1 MAEIF
6 TVEIITPDRIFYKGE
21 VDFLEFATVAGEI
34 GVYKKH
40 VPTTTVLA
48 PGVVTLHKEGET
60 KKAAVHGGFAEILPD
75 KVTLLAEAAEWP
87 EEIDT
92 DRAKSAR
99 DRAKDFL
106 DRKEAGTDIMR
117 AELALKRAMA
127 RIKITE

>member
-1 MAEIF
+1 MAEMF
-6 TVEIITPDRIFYKGE
+6 KVEIITPDRTFYTGE
-21 VDFLEFATVAGEI
+21 VGFLEFATVAGEI

-48 PGVVTLHKEGET
+48 PGVVTLHEEGET

-87 EEIDT
+87 EEIDAN
-92 DRAKSAR
+92 RAKSAM
-99 DRAKDFL
+99 DRATERL
-106 DRKEAGTDIMR
+106 DRKETGTDIMR

-127 RIKITE
+127 RMKLTE